1 MLLTFYEYLSILIKD
16 KTKRN
21 LAKTKKNILLRK
33 YCTSINNE
41 YIDHI
46 CNDNNNKLLLYSMNP
61 TPFTKINNEIV
72 GVIIYRIILQT
83 EKCIRIY
90 IPILSIHQHMR
101 DKGYGSIIINEIIAK
116 FNKNQQQILEIV
128 LLSLPSS
135 KKFYEKIGFI
145 EKNVK
150 FIEKKEMIDNNIMM
164 VWNNLTKK

>member
-1 MLLTFYEYLSILIKD
+1 MLITFHDYLSILIKD

-21 LAKTKKNILLRK
+21 LAKTKRNILLRK
-33 YCTSINNE
+33 YCSTINND
-41 YIDHI
+41 YIDEI
-46 CNDNNNKLLLYSMNP
+46 SKDVNNKLLLYSINP
-61 TPFTKINNEIV
+61 MPFTKINNEIV

-116 FNKNQQQILEIV
+116 FNKNQQQQILEIV

-164 VWNNLTKK
+164 VWSN